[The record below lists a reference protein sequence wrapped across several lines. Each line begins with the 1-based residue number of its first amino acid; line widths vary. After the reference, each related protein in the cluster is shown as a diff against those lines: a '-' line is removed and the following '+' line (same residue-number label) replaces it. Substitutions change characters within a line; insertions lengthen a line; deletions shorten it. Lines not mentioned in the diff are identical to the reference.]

1 MSNSDT
7 IPSAPPPP
15 PPPVQPHR
23 RSGCLTALMAI
34 FGIFMLLPGL
44 CALLFGGMS
53 VVEDGRIA
61 ADIAPL
67 VFLGL
72 VIGIGGVALVWAAI
86 KGRKAPAHPTTGP

>member
-1 MSNSDT
+1 MNSSDT

-15 PPPVQPHR
+15 PTGMQK

-53 VVEDGRIA
+53 VVEDGRIP

-67 VFLGL
+67 VLLGL
-72 VIGIGGVALVWAAI
+72 VIGIGGVALIWAAI
-86 KGRKAPAHPTTGP
+86 KGRKAPTQPTTGP